1 MPRSSQ
7 RRRLKKSS
15 NRAWDKATP
24 KEKENMLEWMKML
37 RQYADNINGEEE
49 KRIFVTRKIC
59 GTIYNYWSKIAKFL
73 NEYKIG
79 ITRDGKLYRV
89 LETTKEYLTDNCTIY
104 GRKYNLEDLPSI
116 NVTTGYNVTVKGGE
130 RLKDVEL
137 GEGTVDKTLL

>member
-1 MPRSSQ
+1 MAR
-7 RRRLKKSS
+7 KKNEFLSREGFVVLFMIIGS
-15 NRAWDKATP
+15 N
-24 KEKENMLEWMKML
+24 
-37 RQYADNINGEEE
+37 
-49 KRIFVTRKIC
+49 
-59 GTIYNYWSKIAKFL
+59 IAKFL

-130 RLKDVEL
+130 RLKGVEL

>member
-7 RRRLKKSS
+7 RRRLKNGYK
-15 NRAWDKATP
+15 AWARATP

-49 KRIFVTRKIC
+49 KRIPVTRRIC
-59 GTIYNYWSKIAKFL
+59 STIYDYWSNIAKFL

-130 RLKDVEL
+130 RLKGVEL